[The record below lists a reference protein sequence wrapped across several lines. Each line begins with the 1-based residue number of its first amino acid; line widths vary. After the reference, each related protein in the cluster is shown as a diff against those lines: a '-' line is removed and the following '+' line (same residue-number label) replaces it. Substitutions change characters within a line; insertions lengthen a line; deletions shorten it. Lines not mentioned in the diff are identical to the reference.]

1 MAEFL
6 PPFYQEVSRRY
17 PQVRDRHEA
26 FAAACHE
33 AGPLDA
39 KVRHLV
45 KLGIAI
51 GARYQ
56 GAVQSHVRQVL
67 EAGATREEIEHVAI
81 LAASTTGFPNTVAAL
96 SWIRDV
102 LEARASG

>member
-6 PPFYQEVSRRY
+6 PPFYQEVAQRY
-17 PQVRDRHEA
+17 PQVRERHEE
-26 FAAACHE
+26 FAAACYD

-39 KVRHLV
+39 KASHLV

-56 GAVQSHVRQVL
+56 GAVQSHVRQAL
-67 EAGATREEIEHVAI
+67 DAGASEDEVRHVAL
-81 LAASTTGFPNTVAAL
+81 LAASTSGFPNAVAAL
-96 SWIRDV
+96 SWIESV
-102 LEARASG
+102 LEARAG